1 MIHDPT
7 SAPYEIVEWYLGCIW
22 ESLSTTYLSLSSH
35 ISTLDKNYRCL
46 EDHENNLWVGFSY
59 LAWVPII
66 GTFIKSQCV
75 PGNDYLK
82 EGYLVPQK
90 RVRSESYPECE
101 QSGDVR
107 LL

>member
-1 MIHDPT
+1 MKII
-7 SAPYEIVEWYLGCIW
+7 YGLGSPIW
-22 ESLSTTYLSLSSH
+22 LGY
-35 ISTLDKNYRCL
+35 
-46 EDHENNLWVGFSY
+46 
-59 LAWVPII
+59 PII